1 MSATVRVGTCAWVE
15 KGLIADWYPPTAT
28 TAEARLRFYA
38 EHFDTVE
45 VDSSY
50 YAIPSERTVANW
62 AERTPPGF
70 VFHIKAFG
78 LMTGHRVRP
87 EQLPA
92 DLRPLVDAVTAAGR
106 VDPSDALRDRVFAR
120 FRRALEPLRAAG
132 KLGGVLFQL
141 PPSAVPGRTAWEL
154 IDHARAALPDDE
166 LLVEFRQR
174 DWLSP
179 DLRDETLGSLR
190 ERGLT
195 YVVVD
200 APRVATANVAQTVVA
215 STSGTAYV
223 RFHGRNAATWNARGG
238 GASAR
243 FDHLYSDA
251 ELGEWVEPLRDLARA
266 TSKAYAM
273 FNTNADTQGPD
284 NAGRLRQLLAD
295 AHVPVSAAPGPAQ
308 GELFHLA

>member
-15 KGLIADWYPPTAT
+15 KGLIADWYPATAT

-50 YAIPSERTVANW
+50 YAIPAERTTHNW

-78 LMTGHRVRP
+78 LMTGHAVKP
-87 EQLPA
+87 EQLPP
-92 DLRPLVDAVTAAGR
+92 DLRPLVREVTSRGHVVA
-106 VDPSDALRDRVFAR
+106 DDALRDRVFAR
-120 FRRALEPLRAAG
+120 FQRALQPLRQAG

-141 PPSAVPGRTAWEL
+141 PPSAVPGRAAWER
-154 IDHARAALPDDE
+154 IDHARDALAGDE

-174 DWLSP
+174 DWLST
-179 DLRDETLGSLR
+179 DLRDETFEGLR

-195 YVVVD
+195 YVAVD
-200 APRVATANVAQTVVA
+200 APKVSSNNVVDTVIAT
-215 STSGTAYV
+215 TSPTAYV
-223 RFHGRNAATWNARGG
+223 RFHGRNAATWNSRGA

-243 FDHLYSDA
+243 FDHLYADA
-251 ELGEWVEPLRDLARA
+251 ELAEWVEPLRTMAAA
-266 TSKAYAM
+266 TSRLYAM

-284 NAGRLRQLLAD
+284 NAGRLRQLLTD
-295 AHVPVSAAPGPAQ
+295 AGVPVAPAIGPAQ
-308 GELFHLA
+308 GGLF

>member
-1 MSATVRVGTCAWVE
+1 MSAEIRVGTCAWVE
-15 KGLIADWYPPTAT
+15 KGLIADWYPKTAT
-28 TAEARLRFYA
+28 SAEARLRHYA

-45 VDSSY
+45 VDASY
-50 YAIPSERTVANW
+50 YAIPAERTVFHW
-62 AERTPPGF
+62 AQRTPPGF
-70 VFHIKAFG
+70 VFHLKAFG

-92 DLRPLVDAVTAAGR
+92 DLRALVDEVTPRGD
-106 VDPSDALRDRVFAR
+106 VVPSEALRDRVFAR
-120 FRRALEPLRAAG
+120 FRRALDPLRAES
-132 KLGGVLFQL
+132 KLGGILLQL
-141 PPSAVPGRTAWEL
+141 PPSAVPGRAAWDL
-154 IDHARAALPDDE
+154 IDHARAHLPDDE

-174 DWLSP
+174 DWLAP
-179 DLRDETLGSLR
+179 DLRDATLASLR
-190 ERGLT
+190 ERGLS

-215 STSGTAYV
+215 TTSDTAYV
-223 RFHGRNAATWNARGG
+223 RFHGRNAATWNTRGG

-243 FDHLYSDA
+243 FDHLYADA

-284 NAGRLRQLLAD
+284 NAERLRTLLAEH
-295 AHVPVSAAPGPAQ
+295 HVPVRPASGPAQ
-308 GELFHLA
+308 GELFPLA